1 MSNLFAHYFKLF
13 SVKLLGFSRTFV
25 VVKVLENITNF
36 LLVATNIDLANGS

>member
-13 SVKLLGFSRTFV
+13 SVELLGFSRTFV
-25 VVKVLENITNF
+25 VVKVLENIANF